1 MEAKNACHRSDR
13 RFFNRRFS
21 SPEDGSI
28 VFCRDFRYDDLAGKK
43 GLKPMEI
50 GNQIKAL
57 RTRRG
62 ITQETLAEQLNVSSQ
77 AVSKWERGTALP
89 DIQQLPAISAFFGVS
104 IDDLFALSDDIRME
118 RIQNMLWDERVL
130 NPATV
135 EAERAFLLEKG
146 RREPDNSRVYVM
158 LADVEYQLGEEH
170 WRRASDYA
178 LEAIRRQPEDN
189 HAHSAYVQANR
200 GAWGAWLSINHHE
213 LIDFYKEFV
222 EKHPHWLSGY
232 LWLMDQLIEDNRI
245 EEAKEYCAR
254 MDAAVDAGYRT
265 AMFRGEIAWAEGRQE
280 EALAIWNEM
289 SREFADERGVWV
301 RMGDYMAKAGRWE
314 EAKAHYRKSMEVQT
328 ERPRYTD
335 GVTSIAQICEIQGD
349 LDGAIAENEE
359 ELEILRTEWSTT
371 SGEQMDQHYR
381 EIERLKAK
389 KEKKPI

>member
-1 MEAKNACHRSDR
+1 
-13 RFFNRRFS
+13 
-21 SPEDGSI
+21 
-28 VFCRDFRYDDLAGKK
+28 
-43 GLKPMEI
+43 MEI
-50 GNQIKAL
+50 GTQIKSL

-62 ITQETLAEQLNVSSQ
+62 ITQEALAEKLNVSPQ
-77 AVSKWERGTALP
+77 AVSKWERGTATP

-104 IDDLFALSDDIRME
+104 IDELFALSDDTRME
-118 RIQNMLWDERVL
+118 RIQNMLWDEREL

-146 RREPDNSRVYVM
+146 RREPENSRVYVM
-158 LADVEYQLGEEH
+158 LADMEYQLGEEH

-178 LEAIRRQPEDN
+178 LEAIRRQPEDD
-189 HAHSAYVQANR
+189 HAHSTYVQANQ

-222 EKHPHWLSGY
+222 EKHPDWLSGY
-232 LWLMDQLIEDNRI
+232 LWLMDQLIEDNRL

-280 EALAIWNEM
+280 EALAIWAEM

-301 RMGDYMAKAGRWE
+301 RMGDYMARAGRWE
-314 EAKAHYRKSMEVQT
+314 EAKAHYRRSMDVQT
-328 ERPRYTD
+328 KLPRYTD

-349 LDGAIAENEE
+349 IDGAIAACEE
-359 ELEILRTEWSTT
+359 ELEILRTEWSIT
-371 SGEQMDQHYR
+371 SGEQMDQFYR
-381 EIERLKAK
+381 EIARLKAK
-389 KEKKPI
+389 KEKK